1 MSINPASLKKGDLV
15 KASLPFRDGP
25 VLLCFER
32 SVVQV
37 PGVCTYLFK
46 PVLSVELTF
55 QFVSSQVRGF
65 ELL

>member
-1 MSINPASLKKGDLV
+1 MSVNPASLKKGDLV
-15 KASLPFRDGP
+15 KAKLLFRDEP

-55 QFVSSQVRGF
+55 QFVPSQVRGF
-65 ELL
+65 EFV

>member
-1 MSINPASLKKGDLV
+1 MPVNPASLKRGDLV
-15 KASLPFRDGP
+15 KARLPFRDEP

-55 QFVSSQVRGF
+55 QFVPSQVRGF
-65 ELL
+65 EFV